1 MGFFSLGF
9 ATTRFVPS
17 YNVLSPVDYKFII
30 ESVSA
35 FRGPTANITFDNNVE
50 ATLSAFSLSDRLS
63 LSYRFV
69 LLWLKSRD

>member
-1 MGFFSLGF
+1 MGFFSLGLSF

-35 FRGPTANITFDNNVE
+35 FRSPTANIALET
-50 ATLSAFSLSDRLS
+50 TLSAFSLSDRLS
-63 LSYRFV
+63 LSYHFV